1 MTHKTKMEY
10 RDSQAAFSDAIATG
24 ELSDDPSSQRYAGD
38 YMYMCTVNGADQF
51 KHSVTRQYL
60 TSLTPGFTAHRMQ

>member
-24 ELSDDPSSQRYAGD
+24 ELSDDPSSQ
-38 YMYMCTVNGADQF
+38 
-51 KHSVTRQYL
+51 S
-60 TSLTPGFTAHRMQ
+60 S